1 MREKFLAVI
10 PNLKK
15 IRSFVSQ
22 SLISKDID
30 KKEITNIELAVGEAA
45 MNIVKHGY
53 KGGNEKGEIDILVEL
68 EQSSLKINF
77 FDNGVP
83 VILKNVKPRD
93 LKEIKPGGLGSF
105 IISEI
110 MDEVRWETKSKEWIN
125 HLVLTKHL

>member
-1 MREKFLAVI
+1 MREKFVATI

-15 IRSFVSQ
+15 IRDFVSQ
-22 SLISKDID
+22 SLASKGID
-30 KKEITNIELAVGEAA
+30 EKEIKKIELSVGEAA

-53 KGGNEKGEIDILVEL
+53 NGGDQKGEIDILVEL

-83 VILKNVKPRD
+83 VIPKNIKPRD
-93 LKEIKPGGLGSF
+93 LKDIKPGGLGSF
-105 IISEI
+105 FISEI

>member
-53 KGGNEKGEIDILVEL
+53 NGGNEKGEIDILVEL

-83 VILKNVKPRD
+83 VIPKNIKPRD

-110 MDEVRWETKSKEWIN
+110 MDEVRWETKSKGWMN
-125 HLVLTKHL
+125 HLVLTKNL